1 MKVLLFSKY
10 PRMGASSRL
19 RSLQYLPFLEA
30 QGVDVTVSNLF
41 DEQYLARLYSTGGR
55 SVWQTLMCYLSR
67 LRALLTCG
75 RYDVIWIEYELFPYF
90 PALFE
95 RFLRMLGKPYV
106 VDYDD
111 AIFHNYDLSKNALMR
126 RFLGRKIDVVM
137 RNAQCVI
144 AGNRYLAMRAENAN
158 ARCVRQVPT
167 VVDHLRYPPRAPSV
181 GQQAVIG
188 WVGSPS
194 TQRYVVAM
202 GNALAAVCKA
212 HNAKLVLVG
221 ATAGVVGQL
230 PDMPVEVVTWSE
242 ATEAELIRTMDIGIM
257 PLQDG
262 AWEKGKCGY
271 KLIQYM
277 ACGVPVVASP
287 VGVNVDIVTNSGC
300 GLLADT
306 TVDWQSALA
315 RLLASPEQR
324 LQMGNAGRAAVEQTY
339 SLQVQAP
346 ILAQIFQQAAGQ
358 GR

>member
-19 RSLQYLPFLEA
+19 RSLQYLPYLEA

-55 SVWQTLMCYLSR
+55 SVWQTLMCYLFR
-67 LRALLTCG
+67 FRALLTCG
-75 RYDVIWIEYELFPYF
+75 RYDLIWIEKELYPYL
-90 PALFE
+90 PAFFE
-95 RFLRMLGKPYV
+95 RLLRVLGKAYV

-111 AIFHNYDLSKNALMR
+111 AIFHHYDLSKNALIR
-126 RFLGRKIDVVM
+126 RLLSRKIDVVM

-144 AGNRYLAMRAENAN
+144 AGNRYLALRAENAN

-167 VVDHLRYPPRAPSV
+167 VVDHLRYPLRAPSV

-202 GNALAAVCKA
+202 GKALAAVCKA

-221 ATAGVVGQL
+221 ATADVVGQL
-230 PDMPVEVVTWSE
+230 PDMPVEVVSWSE

-262 AWEKGKCGY
+262 PWEKGKCGY
-271 KLIQYM
+271 KLIQYV

-306 TVDWQSALA
+306 TADWQSALA
-315 RLLASPEQR
+315 RLLESPEQR

-346 ILAQIFQQAAGQ
+346 ILAQIFHQAAGQ